1 MLSNQRV
8 SAQRAAAAI
17 ATVILWMFLGNATL
31 AQTSETYKVR
41 LSPVPMDPGMV
52 STVAGAGSL
61 TAVLTGGKLTIN
73 GTFSGLK
80 SPATDA
86 HIHHGSKAIR
96 GPVILDLPIPNAKSG
111 NISAT
116 IDLTPEQVEDLRHE
130 SLYIQI
136 NSQGAPAGNLWG
148 WLLHE
153 KQ

>member
-17 ATVILWMFLGNATL
+17 AAVILWMFLGNAAL

-61 TAVLTGGKLTIN
+61 TAVLTGGKLTIS

-86 HIHHGSKAIR
+86 HIHHGPKAIR